1 MINTLTGTHVYVVP
15 SGHRL
20 YKEDGSDEFLEVL
33 EGQAVKSMNGIYMVE
48 QDYARLKQCVDKQG
62 ESQ

>member
-1 MINTLTGTHVYVVP
+1 MTNTFTGTQIYVVQ

-48 QDYARLKQCVDKQG
+48 QDYARLKQYIDNQG
-62 ESQ
+62 ES